1 MSAIKALTA
10 RDQELLPLAWLCLQG
25 EVKID
30 FKKLAK
36 EGGFTN
42 IGSAS
47 NAWTRIAK
55 KLALPRGGNK
65 SGQRSVSEA
74 TPTNASPKRKRA
86 LDETGQ
92 PAKKARSRSTIKKE
106 VIEDVEVLES
116 EDFKPASRAYTPEAC
131 EEGL

>member
-1 MSAIKALTA
+1 MSAIKDLTA

-30 FKKLAK
+30 FKRLAE

-42 IGSAS
+42 VGSAS
-47 NAWTRIAK
+47 NAWARIAK

-65 SGQRSVSEA
+65 SGQRSTSEA
-74 TPTNASPKRKRA
+74 TPTNPSPKRKRA

-92 PAKKARSRSTIKKE
+92 PAKNARSRSTIKKE
-106 VIEDVEVLES
+106 VIEDVEVSES
-116 EDFKPASRAYTPEAC
+116 EDFKPASRAYTPVAC